1 MTLNSLRD
9 VRTLTLKMSAGYQG
23 TKFSLVFL
31 IVLTTV
37 TTLRSLAHIFLPDG
51 GANSIAGLD
60 VSVAGGSNLIA
71 LFAQWGYTQLLLS
84 VMMWG
89 VIVFARYLVPFALLV
104 QTLDWGGRILV
115 GLMKPVEVASPPP
128 GEIGS
133 YILWPLCLIAVWFAL
148 PKKAASSQS

>member
-1 MTLNSLRD
+1 MRKLIT
-9 VRTLTLKMSAGYQG
+9 KFEMKPGYQG
-23 TKFSLVFL
+23 SRFSLIFL
-31 IVLTTV
+31 VLLTSITS
-37 TTLRSLAHIFLPDG
+37 LRSLAHVFLPDG

-71 LFAQWGYTQLLLS
+71 MFAQWGYTQLLLS

-89 VIVFARYLVPFALLV
+89 ILIFARSLVPFALLV

-115 GLMKPVEVASPPP
+115 GQMKPIEVASPPP

-133 YILWPLCLIAVWFAL
+133 YILLPLCLIALWLSL
-148 PKKAASSQS
+148 PKKPASN

>member
-1 MTLNSLRD
+1 M
-9 VRTLTLKMSAGYQG
+9 RTLTLKMSAGYLG
-23 TKFSLVFL
+23 TRFSLVFL
-31 IVLTTV
+31 IVLTIV

-148 PKKAASSQS
+148 PKKVTGAKN

>member
-1 MTLNSLRD
+1 MRKFITKFEMTP
-9 VRTLTLKMSAGYQG
+9 GYQG
-23 TKFSLVFL
+23 SRFSFVFL
-31 IVLTTV
+31 VLLTTI
-37 TTLRSLAHIFLPDG
+37 TTLRSLAHVFLPDG

-71 LFAQWGYTQLLLS
+71 MFAQWGYTQLLLS

-89 VIVFARYLVPFALLV
+89 VIIFARSLVPFALLV

-115 GLMKPVEVASPPP
+115 GQMKPVEVASPPP

-133 YILWPLCLIAVWFAL
+133 YILLPLCLIALWFSMR
-148 PKKAASSQS
+148 KTH

>member
-1 MTLNSLRD
+1 MR
-9 VRTLTLKMSAGYQG
+9 
-23 TKFSLVFL
+23 KFSLIFL

-60 VSVAGGSNLIA
+60 VSGAGGNNLIA
-71 LFAQWGYTQLLLS
+71 MFAQWGYTQLLLS

-89 VIVFARYLVPFALLV
+89 VIIFARNLLPFALLV
-104 QTLDWGGRILV
+104 QTLDWGGRILI
-115 GLMKPVEVASPPP
+115 GLMKPVEVASAPP

-133 YILWPLCLIAVWFAL
+133 YILWPLCLIALWFSLRKPVA
-148 PKKAASSQS
+148 K

>member
-1 MTLNSLRD
+1 M
-9 VRTLTLKMSAGYQG
+9 RTLTLKMSAGYQG

-104 QTLDWGGRILV
+104 QTLDWGGRILI
-115 GLMKPVEVASPPP
+115 GLMKSVEVASPPP

-133 YILWPLCLIAVWFAL
+133 HILWPLCLIALWFSL
-148 PKKAASSQS
+148 PKKPRETKS

>member
-1 MTLNSLRD
+1 MRRILLKFQMTPN
-9 VRTLTLKMSAGYQG
+9 YQG
-23 TKFSLVFL
+23 SKFSLVFL
-31 IVLTTV
+31 IVLTSV
-37 TTLRSLAHIFLPDG
+37 TSLRSLAHVFLPDG

-60 VSVAGGSNLIA
+60 VSFPGGSNLIA

-89 VIVFARYLVPFALLV
+89 LIVFARSLVPFALLV
-104 QTLDWGGRILV
+104 QSLDWGGRILV

-133 YILWPLCLIAVWFAL
+133 YVLLPLCLIALWFSL
-148 PKKAASSQS
+148 PKKTLN

>member
-1 MTLNSLRD
+1 MR
-9 VRTLTLKMSAGYQG
+9 
-23 TKFSLVFL
+23 KFSSIFL

-60 VSVAGGSNLIA
+60 VSVAGGNNLIA
-71 LFAQWGYTQLLLS
+71 MFAQWGYTQLLLS

-89 VIVFARYLVPFALLV
+89 VIFFARNLLPFALLV
-104 QTLDWGGRILV
+104 QTLDWGGRILI
-115 GLMKPVEVASPPP
+115 GLMKPIEVASAPP

-133 YILWPLCLIAVWFAL
+133 YILWPLCLIALWFSL
-148 PKKAASSQS
+148 PKKVKL

>member
-1 MTLNSLRD
+1 MRGLFTRLE
-9 VRTLTLKMSAGYQG
+9 MMPGYQG
-23 TKFSLVFL
+23 SRFSLIFL
-31 IVLTTV
+31 VLLTSI
-37 TTLRSLAHIFLPDG
+37 TTLRSLAHVFLPDG

-71 LFAQWGYTQLLLS
+71 MFAQWGYTQLLLS

-89 VIVFARYLVPFALLV
+89 IIIFARSLVPFALLV

-115 GLMKPVEVASPPP
+115 GQMKPVEVASPPP

-133 YILWPLCLIAVWFAL
+133 YILLPLCLIALWFSL
-148 PKKAASSQS
+148 PKKS

>member
-1 MTLNSLRD
+1 MRK
-9 VRTLTLKMSAGYQG
+9 LTTKFEMKPGYQG
-23 TKFSLVFL
+23 SRFSLIFL
-31 IVLTTV
+31 VLLTSITS
-37 TTLRSLAHIFLPDG
+37 LRSLAHVFLPDG

-71 LFAQWGYTQLLLS
+71 MFAQWGYTQLLLS

-89 VIVFARYLVPFALLV
+89 ILIFARSLVPFALLV

-115 GLMKPVEVASPPP
+115 GQMKPIEVASPPP

-133 YILWPLCLIAVWFAL
+133 YILLPLCLIALWFSL
-148 PKKAASSQS
+148 PKRP

>member
-1 MTLNSLRD
+1 M
-9 VRTLTLKMSAGYQG
+9 RTLTLKMSAGYQG

-31 IVLTTV
+31 IVLTAV

-60 VSVAGGSNLIA
+60 VSLAGGNNLIA
-71 LFAQWGYTQLLLS
+71 LFAQWGYAQLLLS

-89 VIVFARYLVPFALLV
+89 VIVFARYLVPFGLLV
-104 QTLDWGGRILV
+104 QTLDWGGRILI
-115 GLMKPVEVASPPP
+115 GLMKPVEVASAPP

-133 YILWPLCLIAVWFAL
+133 HILWPLCLIAVWFAL
-148 PKKAASSQS
+148 PKKTVRSQN

>member
-1 MTLNSLRD
+1 M
-9 VRTLTLKMSAGYQG
+9 RTLTLKMSAGYQG

-31 IVLTTV
+31 IALTTV

-84 VMMWG
+84 AMMWG

-104 QTLDWGGRILV
+104 QTLDWGGRILI
-115 GLMKPVEVASPPP
+115 GLMKSVEVASPPP

-148 PKKAASSQS
+148 PKKAAISQS

>member
-1 MTLNSLRD
+1 MRKLITKFEMTP
-9 VRTLTLKMSAGYQG
+9 GYQG
-23 TKFSLVFL
+23 SRFSLVFL
-31 IVLTTV
+31 VLLTTI
-37 TTLRSLAHIFLPDG
+37 TTLRSLAHVFLPDG

-71 LFAQWGYTQLLLS
+71 MFAQWGYTQLLLS

-89 VIVFARYLVPFALLV
+89 ILIFARSLVPFALLV

-115 GLMKPVEVASPPP
+115 GQMKPVEVASPPP

-133 YILWPLCLIAVWFAL
+133 YILLPLCLIALWFSL
-148 PKKAASSQS
+148 PKKSLRASR

>member
-1 MTLNSLRD
+1 MRKLN
-9 VRTLTLKMSAGYQG
+9 LKFQVNPSYQG
-23 TKFSLVFL
+23 SRFSLLFL

-37 TTLRSLAHIFLPDG
+37 TTLRSLAHVFLPDG

-60 VSVAGGSNLIA
+60 VSVDGGNNLIA

-84 VMMWG
+84 VMMWF
-89 VIVFARYLVPFALLV
+89 VIVFARSLVPFALLL

-115 GLMKPVEVASPPP
+115 GLMKSVEVASPPP

-133 YILWPLCLIAVWFAL
+133 YVLLPICLVALWFSL
-148 PKKAASSQS
+148 PRKASNSAK

>member
-1 MTLNSLRD
+1 MRKLIT
-9 VRTLTLKMSAGYQG
+9 KFEMKPGYQG
-23 TKFSLVFL
+23 SRFSLIFL
-31 IVLTTV
+31 VLLTSITS
-37 TTLRSLAHIFLPDG
+37 LRSLAHVFLPDG

-71 LFAQWGYTQLLLS
+71 MFAQWGYTQLLLS

-89 VIVFARYLVPFALLV
+89 ILVFARSLVPFALLV

-115 GLMKPVEVASPPP
+115 GQMKPVEVASPPP

-133 YILWPLCLIAVWFAL
+133 YILLPLCLIALWFSL
-148 PKKAASSQS
+148 PKRD

>member
-1 MTLNSLRD
+1 MR
-9 VRTLTLKMSAGYQG
+9 
-23 TKFSLVFL
+23 KFSLVFL
-31 IVLTTV
+31 IVLTTI

-60 VSVAGGSNLIA
+60 VSVEGGDNLVA
-71 LFAQWGYTQLLLS
+71 MFAQWGYTQLLLS

-89 VIVFARYLVPFALLV
+89 VIVFARNLLPFALLV

-115 GLMKPVEVASPPP
+115 GLMKPIEVAEAPP

-133 YILWPLCLIAVWFAL
+133 YILWPLCLIALWFAL
-148 PKKAASSQS
+148 RKPTAQ

>member
-1 MTLNSLRD
+1 
-9 VRTLTLKMSAGYQG
+9 MSAGYQG

-71 LFAQWGYTQLLLS
+71 LFAQWGYTQLLMS

-104 QTLDWGGRILV
+104 QTLDWGGRILI
-115 GLMKPVEVASPPP
+115 GLMKSVEVASPPP

-148 PKKAASSQS
+148 PKKVHP

>member
-1 MTLNSLRD
+1 MRKLPT
-9 VRTLTLKMSAGYQG
+9 KFEMKPGYQG
-23 TKFSLVFL
+23 SRLSLIFL
-31 IVLTTV
+31 VLLTSITS
-37 TTLRSLAHIFLPDG
+37 LRSLAHVFLPDG

-71 LFAQWGYTQLLLS
+71 MFAQWGYTQLLLS

-89 VIVFARYLVPFALLV
+89 ILIFARSLVPFALLV

-115 GLMKPVEVASPPP
+115 GQMKPIEVASPPP

-133 YILWPLCLIAVWFAL
+133 YILLPLCLIALWFSL
-148 PKKAASSQS
+148 PKRP

>member
-1 MTLNSLRD
+1 MTPN
-9 VRTLTLKMSAGYQG
+9 YQG
-23 TKFSLVFL
+23 SKFSLVFL
-31 IVLTTV
+31 IVLTAV
-37 TTLRSLAHIFLPDG
+37 TSLRSLAHVFLPDG

-60 VSVAGGSNLIA
+60 VSFAGGSNLIA

-89 VIVFARYLVPFALLV
+89 LIVFARSLVPFALLV
-104 QTLDWGGRILV
+104 QSLDWGGRILV

-133 YILWPLCLIAVWFAL
+133 YVLLPLCLFALWFSL
-148 PKKAASSQS
+148 PKKNLN